1 MASHLLTTPTKKT
14 NCYRILSLG
23 QRGVGKTVFLAGAY
37 LDLRDSVEEIK
48 VDSLDSVTEQNVL
61 KLLGHIRETGD
72 YPPPSVKI
80 SNFNFALKMSVNQ
93 RKKVLYNFSWSD
105 VPGEICEPDNEHF
118 QELVLNSH
126 GCCAFFDALALVTES
141 NYTDRVRS
149 IMKQLL
155 AIASLT
161 AKNGIFYPISLVF
174 TKCDL
179 LGTPPTNILRLEQH
193 LGAITDPLDTTGV
206 IYKTFYS
213 AVQIVKQDEHS
224 RVVSRGGAGAA
235 VYWLTQELLNI
246 SQRGETRRLASQLH
260 SLSFPSLRTYAASN
274 TMLKAK
280 LINSKIFALVGLLA
294 FVSLASWFGITWY
307 ERQVA
312 NSPDTLTARSIE
324 QYRGIL
330 RAQPENTDAL
340 INLANLLIQ
349 QAEYSGAIELMQRLV
364 KIQPQEIEW
373 QMNLARLY
381 AVTQQPKEAQ
391 KIYDSILNRDGN
403 NVDALQEKAILLA
416 STNKAEAKELATKAM
431 RYASPAA
438 KPKISQLLNSL
449 SN

>member
-105 VPGEICEPDNEHF
+105 VPGEICEPDNENF
-118 QELVLNSH
+118 QELVFNSH
-126 GCCAFFDALALVTES
+126 GCCVFFDAFALV
-141 NYTDRVRS
+141 NQPDYVVRLNK
-149 IMKQLL
+149 IMQQLL
-155 AIASLT
+155 AVASLT

-179 LGTPPTNILRLEQH
+179 LGVPPSDVLSLEPHLTP
-193 LGAITDPLDTTGV
+193 ITDPLDTTGV

-213 AVQIVKQDEHS
+213 AVRIAKQEGDS
-224 RVVSRGGAGAA
+224 KVVSRGGAGAA
-235 VYWLTQELLNI
+235 IFWLTQELLNI
-246 SQRGETRRLASQLH
+246 NQRGEIRRLASQLH
-260 SLSFPSLRTYAASN
+260 SLSFPSLRAYTASGSS
-274 TMLKAK
+274 LKTK
-280 LINSKIFALVGLLA
+280 LINSKVFALLGLLA

-312 NSPDTLTARSIE
+312 NSPDALTARSIE
-324 QYRGIL
+324 QYRGVL

-349 QAEYSGAIELMQRLV
+349 KAEYSGAIELMQRLV
-364 KIQPQEIEW
+364 KVQPQEIEW

-416 STNKAEAKELATKAM
+416 STDKAAAKELATKAM